1 MTVKLSHHKAQSIS
15 GNPIPFSRSSNI
27 GGELTPKYLVIH
39 FTAGQS
45 AEAAVNW
52 LCRKDSKASAH
63 AVIGRDGKI
72 TQLIPFNR
80 VAFHAGAS
88 SWEGLSGLNQYSI
101 GVELDNAGR
110 LNKVGN
116 QWQSWFGRMYSA
128 DEVVEAVHKND
139 TRPYGWHAYTEPQL
153 QAALDLAVVL
163 FKRYQ
168 LLDVVGHDDISPR
181 RKWDPGPAFPME
193 SFRSKL
199 LGRMELHPP
208 EFASIRD
215 LYLRSGP
222 GHQHPILHSKMAK
235 DTKVEVL
242 STEGMWSLIDP
253 LEAIEGD
260 EDIQGWVLSRDLRRV
275 E

>member
-1 MTVKLSHHKAQSIS
+1 MTVKLAHHKAQSLS
-15 GNPIPFSRSSNI
+15 GSPIPFSKSPNI
-27 GGELTPKYLVIH
+27 GGELIPKYLVIH

-45 AEAAVNW
+45 GEAAVNW

-63 AVIGRDGKI
+63 VVIDRDGKI

-88 SWEGLSGLNQYSI
+88 SWEGLTGLNQYSI

-110 LNKVGN
+110 LSKVGT
-116 QWQSWFGRMYSA
+116 QWQSWFGRMYPA
-128 DEVVEAVHKND
+128 EEVVEATHKND
-139 TRPYGWHAYTEPQL
+139 SRAYGWHAYTDVQI
-153 QAALDLAVVL
+153 QAALDLAIVL

-181 RKWDPGPAFPME
+181 RKWDPGPAFPMD

-208 EFASIRD
+208 GFATIRD
-215 LYLRSGP
+215 LFLRSGP
-222 GHQHPILHSKMAK
+222 SHQHPLLDSRMAR

-253 LEAIEGD
+253 KDRIEGD
-260 EDIQGWVLSRDLRRV
+260 EDTQGWVLSRDLRRL

>member
-15 GNPIPFSRSSNI
+15 GDSIPFTRSSNI
-27 GGELTPKYLVIH
+27 GGELIPRYLVIH

-63 AVIGRDGKI
+63 VVIGRDGKI
-72 TQLIPFNR
+72 TQLVPFNR

-101 GVELDNAGR
+101 GIELDNAGR
-110 LNKVGN
+110 LNRVGN

-128 DEVVEAVHKND
+128 DEVVEAIHKND
-139 TRPYGWHAYTEPQL
+139 TRLYGWHAYTEPQT
-153 QAALDLAVVL
+153 QAALNLAVVL

-181 RKWDPGPAFPME
+181 RKWDPGPAFPMD

-199 LGRMELHPP
+199 LGRMELRPP
-208 EFASIRD
+208 EYASVRL

-222 GHQHPILHSKMAK
+222 GFQHPILPSQLPK
-235 DTKVEVL
+235 DARVEVV

-253 LEAIEGD
+253 LEGVD
-260 EDIQGWVLSRDLRRV
+260 EDEESQGWVLSRHLRRM